1 MKTTLLALVLASASL
16 SSIAAAKEPAPVAF
30 ANAVSSADPRS
41 TDAGLAMLKR
51 GGNAMDA
58 IAATL
63 LALTVVEPQSS
74 GIGGGGLLVY
84 QPAGAKAPLTFDG
97 REKAPLAATPDYFM
111 AADGTPQPRRDA
123 TPGGKSVGVP
133 GNIAMLALAHGQ
145 QGKLPWATIFEPA
158 IALARGGYEITP
170 RMARGIAG
178 SAETLGR
185 SAEAKALFLNPD
197 GTPKAA
203 GTRIVNEPLAQTL
216 DAIAKGGPSAF
227 YKGTVA
233 AQIVER
239 VRTAPTNPS
248 VMTLADLS
256 GYEAKQRAPVCTA
269 YRQWRVCG
277 MGPPSAGGIAVLAI
291 LKQLEGFDLGKLGPD
306 SPVAWH
312 LIAESE
318 RLAFADRAMF
328 GGDGDYVSVPV
339 AGLIAPDYLKGRG
352 KLISATATMARAAP
366 GTPKGAQPR
375 TPAAGGEVPSTTHFA
390 AVDAAGNV
398 ASLTSTV
405 EGSFGS
411 SLVAGG
417 MVLNNELTDFSF
429 EPTAGGAPVAN
440 RVEGGKRPRSSM
452 SPSIVYDKK
461 GRAVLAIGAAGG
473 MTIPAQVAKAIIG
486 VLDFKLPVADAIAL
500 PTIYVSD
507 DLVILEKGPQGEKL
521 VAMQPALEKLGPRTV
536 AAPLP
541 LKANGLERTAGG
553 WRGGADPRSEGNS
566 AGY

>member
-133 GNIAMLALAHGQ
+133 GNVAMLALAHGQ

-170 RMARGIAG
+170 RMARAIAG

-185 SAEAKALFLNPD
+185 SPEARALFLNPD

-227 YKGTVA
+227 YKGAVA

-352 KLISATATMARAAP
+352 KLISVTATMARAAP

-375 TPAAGGEVPSTTHFA
+375 TPATGGEVPSTTHFA

-507 DLVILEKGPQGEKL
+507 DLVILEKSPQGEKL
-521 VAMQPALEKLGPRTV
+521 VAMQPALEKLGHRTV

-541 LKANGLERTAGG
+541 LKANGLERIAGG